1 MDRWIDGAAMSP
13 DEAPACGHGHGAHPA
28 RPAAPMPAQALLEAG
43 AAMLRAAGDPERLRL
58 LMRLQAGE
66 LCVTELVA
74 AEGEKMTTV
83 SARLQQLRAA
93 RLVTRR
99 RDARHVF
106 YALAD
111 GHVARLIRDVLD
123 HAAETR
129 APGDATGDR
138 P

>member
-1 MDRWIDGAAMSP
+1 
-13 DEAPACGHGHGAHPA
+13 
-28 RPAAPMPAQALLEAG
+28 MPAQAVLEAG

-138 P
+138 Q